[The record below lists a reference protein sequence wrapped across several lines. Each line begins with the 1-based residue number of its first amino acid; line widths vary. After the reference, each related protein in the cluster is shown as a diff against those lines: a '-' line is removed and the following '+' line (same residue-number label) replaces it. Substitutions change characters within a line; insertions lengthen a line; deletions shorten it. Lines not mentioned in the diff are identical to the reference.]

1 MRKFALL
8 ASITFLL
15 AGCAVAQDETT
26 QSGGDCDGIRVVV
39 DFDILNSDKIDT
51 CVSIDGETAPASEV
65 LAQAGV
71 TTVGT
76 ATYGDA
82 VVCRVNGLPSE
93 TEAFTVEGEDPYLES
108 CADMSPA
115 FAYWALWTITDAE
128 ISWDYATQGVGTL
141 VLSKGQSIGLIFSTA
156 GEVPNP
162 DRS

>member
-1 MRKFALL
+1 MRKFALI
-8 ASITFLL
+8 ASLTFLL
-15 AGCAVAQDETT
+15 AGCAVAQDATT
-26 QSGGDCDGIRVVV
+26 QPGGDCDGIRVVV

-128 ISWDYATQGVGTL
+128 LGWDYATEGVGTL